1 MHKPAEASTDFVGKW
16 GNDFRSINWGQE
28 NYELKI
34 RKRLKEPVQLEEDE
48 SIVFAASSGGWLIW
62 VQHADETEAGLAHAM
77 MGTNRRLIIWTSRA
91 PDFEL
96 SRFRE
101 LRYRDF
107 KEVRELTELRVGKNL
122 HQFDGIV
129 RISFRDKD
137 EVLGILAGKNA
148 TPPMLGFLN
157 AASNAPTAVAVDR
170 FPGRGGLADHRG
182 ERRDMTRESLLQ
194 MLEDLAS
201 KVRSLELEKRQ
212 AAAKIAA
219 LERERNEAVAT
230 ARALERE
237 AGELVSL
244 VTLAG
249 EKVEEILGIGADDD
263 ASQPQATSVP
273 VESKTRE
280 RMGEFSAEPQR
291 ELKERSGKA
300 WRFE

>member
-1 MHKPAEASTDFVGKW
+1 
-16 GNDFRSINWGQE
+16 
-28 NYELKI
+28 
-34 RKRLKEPVQLEEDE
+34 
-48 SIVFAASSGGWLIW
+48 
-62 VQHADETEAGLAHAM
+62 
-77 MGTNRRLIIWTSRA
+77 
-91 PDFEL
+91 
-96 SRFRE
+96 
-101 LRYRDF
+101 
-107 KEVRELTELRVGKNL
+107 
-122 HQFDGIV
+122 
-129 RISFRDKD
+129 
-137 EVLGILAGKNA
+137 
-148 TPPMLGFLN
+148 
-157 AASNAPTAVAVDR
+157 
-170 FPGRGGLADHRG
+170 
-182 ERRDMTRESLLQ
+182 

-263 ASQPQATSVP
+263 VSQPQATSVP

-291 ELKERSGKA
+291 ELRERSGKA